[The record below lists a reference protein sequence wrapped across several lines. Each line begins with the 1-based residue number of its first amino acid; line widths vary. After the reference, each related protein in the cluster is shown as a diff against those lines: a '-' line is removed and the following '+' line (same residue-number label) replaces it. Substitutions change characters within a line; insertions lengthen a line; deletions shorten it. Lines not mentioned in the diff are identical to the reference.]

1 MARQETIR
9 PDNAVESEA
18 QAVDPIF
25 GVEIHGLDPI
35 PVEHRHGEPGEL
47 FWTWLGGNFNY
58 VVLAAGAFTI
68 IFGLNIWQAISAAI
82 IGSVL
87 GAIVFGFCGIF
98 GPRTATATIVNTR
111 AAFGLNGNFPAALIS
126 WLSASGWVAVNSV
139 LAVFSLV
146 QLAGI
151 AGLGT
156 GIAVQIAAVAIIIL
170 AQVIIALFGH
180 ATVVAS
186 ERIFAVVSV
195 VLIVGVMVFAL
206 PKVNWAYPQAK
217 SLAGSTTIGTWFLA
231 LSVIMAGPLSWVNY
245 ASDYS
250 RYFPA
255 RTSWKRIALMSSLG
269 IGVSA
274 VFGSLIG
281 TVLATVVD
289 MSNPIANLPKILPG
303 WYLVPFL
310 LVVIWGAIANNV
322 LNLYTAGLGLL
333 ALRVR
338 ARRWIAVCL
347 VGSLATVL
355 TCIAIFVYNFMSLY
369 AEWLSL
375 TLILLAPWTA
385 ILLVDYF
392 VRRGQYDIEGLHTWG
407 KGPYWYRRGVNWSAI
422 IVYLVGIVA
431 SLAVANSTLWASPL
445 STQLFGGADF
455 SLFAGLIV
463 TGILYYL
470 VAKKQVAKIPLQSG
484 NVPAQKPSVAE

>member
-1 MARQETIR
+1 MAKQQADRSVH
-9 PDNAVESEA
+9 AVEYGA

-35 PVEHRHGEPGEL
+35 PSEHRHGEPKEL
-47 FWTWLGGNFNY
+47 FWTWFGGNFNY

-68 IFGLNIWQAISAAI
+68 IFGLNIWQAISAAV
-82 IGSVL
+82 IGSIL
-87 GAIVFGFCGIF
+87 GAIVFGLCGIF

-111 AAFGLNGNFPAALIS
+111 AAFGLYGNFPAAFIS

-139 LAVFSLV
+139 LAVFALV

-151 AGLGT
+151 IGLGT
-156 GIAVQIAAVAIIIL
+156 GIAVQIAAVAIVIL
-170 AQVIIALFGH
+170 AQLIIALFGH

-186 ERIFAVVSV
+186 ERIFAVVSML
-195 VLIVGVMVFAL
+195 LILGVMVFAL
-206 PKVNWAYPQAK
+206 PKVNWTYPQAK
-217 SLAGSTTIGTWFLA
+217 TLAGSTTLGTWFLA

-250 RYFPA
+250 RYFPTN
-255 RTSWKRIALMSSLG
+255 TSWKRIAVMSGLG
-269 IGVSA
+269 VGISA
-274 VFGSLIG
+274 LFGSLMG

-289 MSNPIANLPKILPG
+289 MSNPVASLPKILPG

-338 ARRWIAVCL
+338 ARRWIAVCI

-355 TCIAIFVYNFMSLY
+355 TCIAVFVYNFMSLY

-392 VRRGQYDIEGLHTWG
+392 VRRGQYDVEGLHTWG
-407 KGPYWYRRGVNWSAI
+407 RGPYWYHNGVNWLALA
-422 IVYLVGIVA
+422 VYFIGIVA
-431 SLAVANSTLWASPL
+431 ALAVSNSTLWASPI
-445 STQLFGGADF
+445 STQLLGGADL

-463 TGILYYL
+463 PGILYYL
-470 VAKKQVAKIPLQSG
+470 VARRQVPKVQSQSVI
-484 NVPAQKPSVAE
+484 VPAQSSPIVE

>member
-1 MARQETIR
+1 MTQQQTERSDHIEG
-9 PDNAVESEA
+9 EA

-25 GVEIHGLDPI
+25 GIEIHGLDPI
-35 PVEHRHGEPGEL
+35 PVEHRHGEPREL

-68 IFGLNIWQAISAAI
+68 LFGLNIWQAIAAAI
-82 IGSVL
+82 IGSIL

-111 AAFGLNGNFPAALIS
+111 AAFGLNGNFLAALIS

-139 LAVFSLV
+139 LAVFALV
-146 QLAGI
+146 QLASV
-151 AGLGT
+151 AGLGS
-156 GIAVQIAAVAIIIL
+156 GVGVQIAAVIIVIL
-170 AQVIIALFGH
+170 AQVGIALFGH

-186 ERIFAVVSV
+186 ERVFAIVSII
-195 VLIVGVMVFAL
+195 LIVGVMVFAL

-217 SLAGSTTIGTWFLA
+217 TLAGSTSLGSWFLA
-231 LSVIMAGPLSWVNY
+231 LSVIFAGPLSWVNY

-250 RYFPA
+250 RYFPKN
-255 RTSWKRIALMSSLG
+255 TSWQRIVLMSGLGLG
-269 IGVSA
+269 IAA

-289 MSNPIANLPKILPG
+289 MSNPIANLPRILPG

-333 ALRVR
+333 ALRVK
-338 ARRWIAVCL
+338 AQRWVAVCL
-347 VGSLATVL
+347 VASLATVL
-355 TCIAIFVYNFMSLY
+355 TCIAVFVYNFMSLY

-375 TLILLAPWTA
+375 TLILLTPWTA

-392 VRRGQYDIEGLHTWG
+392 LRRGQYDVEGLHSWG
-407 KGPYWYRRGVNWSAI
+407 SGPYWYRGGFNWPAL
-422 IVYLVGIVA
+422 IVYLVGIA
-431 SLAVANSTLWASPL
+431 AALAVANSTLWASPI
-445 STQLFGGADF
+445 STNFLGGADL
-455 SLFAGLIV
+455 SLFIGLIV
-463 TGILYYL
+463 TGGLYYL
-470 VAKKQVAKIPLQSG
+470 VVRRQVARVQEQSI
-484 NVPAQKPSVAE
+484 NASAQGSTAVE